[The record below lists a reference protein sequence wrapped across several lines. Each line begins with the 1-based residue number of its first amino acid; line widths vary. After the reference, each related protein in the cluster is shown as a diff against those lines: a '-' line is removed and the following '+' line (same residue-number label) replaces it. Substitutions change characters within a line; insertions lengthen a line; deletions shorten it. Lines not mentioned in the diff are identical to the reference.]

1 MEKAL
6 QELLDKQAIAELVH
20 NYSRAVDRKDWAL
33 LRDLYTRDGVDDH
46 AALFCGPADDFIKWL
61 ESASAHLDG
70 MAHHVHSILIG
81 VDGDAAWGEAY
92 VTSYNRWPDGNGGFE
107 EFVQGLRY
115 LDNYRRE
122 GERWRFAYRK
132 VMVDYAYKQPAWF
145 DFTDPLLAGKRPG
158 RFGGGDPSYADL
170 KHPAFARG
178 ARR

>member
-1 MEKAL
+1 MDKAL
-6 QELLDKQAIAELVH
+6 KELLDKQAIGELVH

-33 LRDLYTRDGVDDH
+33 LRDLYTHDGIDDH
-46 AALFCGPADDFIKWL
+46 AALFCGPADDFVKWL
-61 ESASAHLDG
+61 EAATAHLDG

-81 VDGDAAWGEAY
+81 VEGDAAWGEAY

-115 LDNYRRE
+115 LDTYRRE
-122 GERWRFAYRK
+122 GDKWRFVYRK

-158 RFGGGDPSYADL
+158 LFGAEDPSYAEL
-170 KHPAFARG
+170 KHETFVRG
-178 ARR
+178 VRK